1 VPSPGYPERPGLTG
15 YFHTHS
21 VKRMNLKDLS
31 IILVEPSLTQR
42 RIIEQQLNEL
52 GITYIDSY
60 TTGAEAMTALHSGHP
75 DVVISSLY
83 LPDMTGTDLVFLMRD
98 DETLLQIAFMLISS
112 ETSLQFLDPI
122 RQAGAVAILPKPFRK
137 EDLRTALNA
146 TIDYLET
153 PRFALEDVETELLQ
167 VLIVDDSSMSRNHLH
182 RILEAMGIEHIL
194 EAADGAQGAA
204 LINEHFFDLVIS
216 DYNMPQMNGQELVD
230 FIRRKSGQ
238 PGLPVL
244 MVTSESNENRLAA
257 VQQSGVSA
265 ICDKP
270 FTTETIYRLLQQILQ
285 DGN

>member
-1 VPSPGYPERPGLTG
+1 
-15 YFHTHS
+15 
-21 VKRMNLKDLS
+21 MNLKDLS